1 MATTYTG
8 IFGTR
13 ILPGLERLLE
23 AEFKGTAKL
32 YVSDEYV
39 EKGSE
44 SIRLADGGSEQITV
58 NSNSETRLYRID
70 GTYYINMKPCR
81 ERTEAMARRIARIN
95 RIVLNNQHYVVST
108 IYQWH
113 NAKISLWEKGDLEEG
128 EPADY
133 GRMRFQFEC
142 TATENI
148 S

>member
-44 SIRLADGGSEQITV
+44 SIRLVDGGSEQVTS
-58 NSNSETRLYRID
+58 NSNSETRMYHIE
-70 GTYYINMKPCR
+70 GTYYINMKPSR
-81 ERTEAMARRIARIN
+81 ERTEAMARRIARVN
-95 RIVLNNQHYVVST
+95 RIVLNNQHYVVSSV
-108 IYQWH
+108 YQWH
-113 NAKISLWEKGDLEEG
+113 DARISVWEKGDPEEG
-128 EPADY
+128 EPD

-142 TATENI
+142 VATENI